1 MRLARDRTAWR
12 FISMKKVFK
21 RCHLSLKVKDK
32 NKKPKTK
39 PKSTPIQIPIF
50 SCIKHAV
57 NSPLK
62 SITTSVCTGF
72 SFTPL
77 YLSTL
82 ILKAR
87 QGNSISLTS
96 ALLLQPYKK
105 WAAGEGK
112 GQTRTYLPTKE
123 VEVKRSNFSL
133 RSPGDIVTVSN
144 RNCFGI
150 NKQHTVTYESLK
162 KKAWFYATL
171 NGKRKT
177 PLQITEGLSYQW
189 KMLRM
194 EILWSQS
201 KKVYP
206 SRWELD
212 VREIRK
218 LIHFKD

>member
-1 MRLARDRTAWR
+1 M
-12 FISMKKVFK
+12 FK

-32 NKKPKTK
+32 NKKYKTK

-50 SCIKHAV
+50 SCINNTV
-57 NSPLK
+57 NSSLE

-72 SFTPL
+72 SFTPF

-87 QGNSISLTS
+87 QGNSIFLTS
-96 ALLLQPYKK
+96 ALLLRPHKK

-112 GQTRTYLPTKE
+112 GQAWTYLPRKE

-133 RSPGDIVTVSN
+133 HSPGDIVTVTN

-162 KKAWFYATL
+162 KKGVWVYVVL
-171 NGKRKT
+171 SGKRKT

-201 KKVYP
+201 KKVYA
-206 SRWELD
+206 SRW
-212 VREIRK
+212 
-218 LIHFKD
+218 